1 MRLFEDK
8 DPYIRH
14 LQMEYAMVVGAFCA
28 VLAIVFVAA
37 ALFL

>member
-1 MRLFEDK
+1 MRFFEDK

-14 LQMEYAMVVGAFCA
+14 LQMEYALVIGILCA

-37 ALFL
+37 ALF